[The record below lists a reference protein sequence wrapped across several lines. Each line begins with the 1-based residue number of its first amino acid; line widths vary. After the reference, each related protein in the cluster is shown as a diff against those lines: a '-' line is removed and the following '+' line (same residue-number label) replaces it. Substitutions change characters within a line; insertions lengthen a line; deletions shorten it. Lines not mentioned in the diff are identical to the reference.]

1 MNRLARNLAVLAVFA
16 MPAAVYATR
25 TEDALRAAERLAWE
39 KRFADAEQQYR
50 DILRREPRSRAAELG
65 LGQVLLWEQ
74 RYADAAMV
82 YARRLHDA
90 PDDVDA
96 RKGVA
101 TAAYWSGDFRT
112 AQREYSAVVRAR
124 PGDAEAR
131 KALADIG
138 AASSPL
144 FASDNDFVNDDQPM
158 RRMRAAVAYT
168 AFSDPLTKWTASA
181 GSYALTARGFSGA
194 ASPFVSIAATTSLPS
209 MHLRA
214 SASMR
219 LFRFPDGA
227 TKLLGGFEL
236 ARMWN
241 GSEFRAEV
249 NRQELL
255 YTASSL
261 SAHPSETTATLG
273 WNRDS
278 DAASSSAALHT
289 IRYFDGN
296 SGRAADAYQ
305 LLRVAHGARGS
316 LSAGAAVSYRDTAK
330 SRLIFDGAAQRYD
343 PYWTPQDLMEVRAV
357 VSAALPAGR
366 TTVHLHAD
374 GGWAHDCDSGIGR
387 TFHPW
392 RASADAAFPL
402 RGAMNAVIGIE
413 HQSTVFYSAD
423 SIHFGFSGR
432 L

>member
-1 MNRLARNLAVLAVFA
+1 MNRLVRSLAVIAVFA
-16 MPAAVYATR
+16 MPSAVFATR

-39 KRFADAEQQYR
+39 KRFTEAERRYR

-74 RYADAAMV
+74 RYADAAAV
-82 YARRLHDA
+82 YARRLRDA

-96 RKGVA
+96 RKGLA

-112 AQREYSAVVRAR
+112 AQREYAAVVRAR
-124 PGDAEAR
+124 PADAESR
-131 KALADIG
+131 KALADIS
-138 AASSPL
+138 AASSPV
-144 FASDNDFVNDDQPM
+144 FASDNEFVSDDQPM
-158 RRMRAAVAYT
+158 RRARAAVAYT

-181 GSYALTARGFSGA
+181 GTYALTARGFAGA
-194 ASPFVSIAATTSLPS
+194 SAPFVSIAGSTSLPAA
-209 MHLRA
+209 HLRA
-214 SASMR
+214 SASIR
-219 LFRFPDGA
+219 LFRFPDGE
-227 TKLLGGFEL
+227 TKPLGGVAL
-236 ARMWN
+236 ARTWN

-249 NRQELL
+249 DQHELL

-261 SAHPSETTATLG
+261 SAHPSETSATLG
-273 WNRDS
+273 WNRGNDV
-278 DAASSSAALHT
+278 ASSSVTLRA

-305 LLRVAHGARGS
+305 LLRVAHGAQGS
-316 LSAGAAVSYRDTAK
+316 LSAGAAVSFRDTAD
-330 SRLIFDGAAQRYD
+330 SRLVFDGTARRYD
-343 PYWTPQDLMEVRAV
+343 PYWTPQDLVEVRAV
-357 VSAALPAGR
+357 MSAALRAGR

-374 GGWAHDCDSGIGR
+374 GGWAHDRDSGIGR

-392 RASADAAFPL
+392 HASADVAFPL

-413 HQSTVFYSAD
+413 HQTTVFYSAD